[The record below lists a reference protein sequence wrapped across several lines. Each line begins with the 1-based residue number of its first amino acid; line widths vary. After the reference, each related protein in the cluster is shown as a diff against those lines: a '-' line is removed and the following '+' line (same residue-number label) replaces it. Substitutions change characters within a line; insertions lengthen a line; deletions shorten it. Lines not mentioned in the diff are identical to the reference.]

1 MSVTKFIQITFLTL
15 LVSFSISAAQ
25 ETDAVLLS
33 QIRDQL
39 PAAFENDKA
48 CSSMLAKYKKVK
60 SDNVVL
66 NGYIGGLYIAR
77 SRHAPLFD
85 KMNNLKTGT
94 GILEDALKKMPDNIE
109 LRFLRLSIQ
118 LNLPGFLGYN
128 DNVESDKKFVLKHYD
143 SALPVLRKRI
153 VDFVKT
159 SGHFTE
165 AEQAAVN

>member
-1 MSVTKFIQITFLTL
+1 MSTQSNIIIYFFLIL
-15 LVSFSISAAQ
+15 FGSSSVVAQ

-60 SDNVVL
+60 TDNVVL

-85 KMNNLKTGT
+85 KMSNLKKGT
-94 GILEDALKKMPDNIE
+94 AILEDALKKMPDNIE

-143 SALPVLRKRI
+143 SASPVIRKRI

-159 SGHFTE
+159 SGHFTG

>member
-1 MSVTKFIQITFLTL
+1 M
-15 LVSFSISAAQ
+15 SAAKLILTNLLLILSLGYSIAQ
-25 ETDAVLLS
+25 ESDAVLLS

-39 PAAFENDKA
+39 PSAFENDKT

-77 SRHAPLFD
+77 SRHAPLLD
-85 KMNNLKTGT
+85 KMNNLKTGV
-94 GILEDALKKMPDNIE
+94 GMLEDALKKLPDNIE
-109 LRFLRLSIQ
+109 LRFLRLTIQ

-143 SALPVLRKRI
+143 TALPVLRKRI
-153 VDFVKT
+153 VDFVNT
-159 SGHFTE
+159 SGYFTE